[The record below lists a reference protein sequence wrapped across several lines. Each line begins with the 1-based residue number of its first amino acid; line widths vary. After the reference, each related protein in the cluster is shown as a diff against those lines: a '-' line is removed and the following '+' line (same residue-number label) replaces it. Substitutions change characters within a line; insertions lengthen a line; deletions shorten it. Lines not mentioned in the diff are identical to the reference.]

1 MDSEKENFNFESLK
15 SSSKQPPS
23 AVEVEREIIGAMLL
37 DSDAIPKVFEIL
49 KADSFFDPKNVTIF
63 KAIQA
68 LYEASEPLD
77 TVTLYEE
84 LQKQGKTDEAG
95 GAAYISK
102 LSQDVSSAANVE
114 YHARIVLEKW
124 ILRKLITTS
133 LGVATSAF
141 DAKEDVFDLLDEAE
155 QNMFSISQEGTKE
168 SFTSMKTAVRDAWE
182 MIEAIKANK
191 IGSIAVQTGY
201 FQLDDMLGGY
211 QKSDLIIIA
220 ARPSMGKTAFALSF
234 IRNAAIDYNVPV
246 AFFSL
251 EMSTIQLA
259 TRLISAEARMDA
271 HSLRTGNFRDTDG
284 QKISRTVHK
293 LSSAPIYIDD
303 TPGLSIL
310 EMRAKSRRLH
320 KEKGIGLIVVDYLQL
335 MNAGSKVESRER
347 EISIISRS
355 LKALAKDLNVPVI
368 ALSQLNRAVEATAD
382 KRPLLSHLRESGA
395 IEQDADVVIFLY
407 RPEYYGI
414 PNFSNGDSTEGVAEV
429 IISKQRNGP
438 VGDVKLRFIKEY
450 ARFENLD
457 LYHGDVAPPYGNEAP
472 PQMEDLPI

>member
-1 MDSEKENFNFESLK
+1 MDLKSDNFNIEK
-15 SSSKQPPS
+15 VKASSKQPP
-23 AVEVEREIIGAMLL
+23 AVVEVEKEIIGAMLL
-37 DSDAIPKVFEIL
+37 DNEAIPKVFEIL
-49 KADSFFDPKNVTIF
+49 KADSFFDPKHKVIF
-63 KAIQA
+63 QSIQS
-68 LYEASEPLD
+68 LYEANEPLD

-84 LQKQGKTDEAG
+84 LKKQGKVEEAG
-95 GAAYISK
+95 GVTYVSK
-102 LSQDVSSAANVE
+102 LAQDVSSAANVD

-124 ILRKLITTS
+124 ILRKLISTS
-133 LGVATSAF
+133 LDVASSAF

-155 QNMFSISQEGTKE
+155 QKMFSISQEGTKE
-168 SFTSMKTAVRDAWE
+168 SFTSMKAAVKDAWE
-182 MIEAIKANK
+182 MIEAIKGNK
-191 IGSIAVQTGY
+191 LGAVSVQTGY
-201 FQLDDMLGGY
+201 FQLDDILGGY

-234 IRNAAIDYNVPV
+234 MRNAAIDYNVPV

-251 EMSTIQLA
+251 EMATVQLA

-271 HSLRTGNFRDTDG
+271 HSLRTGNFRDSDG

-303 TPGLSIL
+303 TPSLSIL
-310 EMRAKSRRLH
+310 EMRAKARRLH

-335 MNAGSKVESRER
+335 MTAGSKVESRER

-368 ALSQLNRAVEATAD
+368 ALSQLNRAVESTTD
-382 KRPLLSHLRESGA
+382 KRPMLSHLRESGA

-414 PNFSNGDSTEGVAEV
+414 SQFANGDTTEGIAEI

-438 VGDVKLRFIKEY
+438 VGEVKLRFIKEY

-457 LYHGDVAPPYGNEAP
+457 LYHNDVSMSNDDAPPP
-472 PQMEDLPI
+472 PEEIPI

>member
-1 MDSEKENFNFESLK
+1 MDLKSDNFNIEK
-15 SSSKQPPS
+15 VRSSSKQPP
-23 AVEVEREIIGAMLL
+23 AVVEVEKEIIGAMLL
-37 DSDAIPKVFEIL
+37 DNEAIPKVFEIL
-49 KADSFFDPKNVTIF
+49 KADSFFDPKHKVIF
-63 KAIQA
+63 NSIQS
-68 LYEASEPLD
+68 LYEANEPLD

-84 LQKQGKTDEAG
+84 LKKQGKVEEAG
-95 GAAYISK
+95 GVTYVSK
-102 LSQDVSSAANVE
+102 LAQDISSAANVD

-124 ILRKLITTS
+124 VLRKLITTS
-133 LGVATSAF
+133 LDVATSAF

-155 QNMFSISQEGTKE
+155 QKMFGISQEGTKE
-168 SFTSMKTAVRDAWE
+168 SFTSMKTAVKDAWE
-182 MIEAIKANK
+182 MIEAIKGNK
-191 IGSIAVQTGY
+191 LGAVSVQTGY
-201 FQLDDMLGGY
+201 IQLDDMLGGY

-234 IRNAAIDYNVPV
+234 MRNAAIDYNVPV

-251 EMSTIQLA
+251 EMATVQLA

-271 HSLRTGNFRDTDG
+271 HSLRTGNFRDSDG

-293 LSSAPIYIDD
+293 LSGAPIYIDD

-335 MNAGSKVESRER
+335 MTAGSKVESRER
-347 EISIISRS
+347 EISLISRS

-368 ALSQLNRAVEATAD
+368 ALSQLNRAVEATTD
-382 KRPLLSHLRESGA
+382 KRPMLSHLRESGA

-414 PNFSNGDSTEGVAEV
+414 TQFSNGDSTEGVAEI

-438 VGDVKLRFIKEY
+438 VGEVKLKFIKEY

-457 LYHGDVAPPYGNEAP
+457 LFHDDVSMSNDDSPPP
-472 PQMEDLPI
+472 PEDIPI

>member
-1 MDSEKENFNFESLK
+1 MDLKSDNFNIEK
-15 SSSKQPPS
+15 VKASSKQPP
-23 AVEVEREIIGAMLL
+23 AVVEVEKEIIGAMLL
-37 DSDAIPKVFEIL
+37 DNEAIPKVFEIL
-49 KADSFFDPKNVTIF
+49 KADSFFDPKHKVIF
-63 KAIQA
+63 QSIQS
-68 LYEASEPLD
+68 LYEANEPLD

-84 LQKQGKTDEAG
+84 LKKQGKVEEAG
-95 GAAYISK
+95 GVTYVSK
-102 LSQDVSSAANVE
+102 LAQDVSSAANVD

-124 ILRKLITTS
+124 ILRKLISTS
-133 LGVATSAF
+133 LDVASSAF
-141 DAKEDVFDLLDEAE
+141 DAQEDVFDLLDEAE
-155 QNMFSISQEGTKE
+155 QKMFSISQEGTKE
-168 SFTSMKTAVRDAWE
+168 SFTSMKAAVKDAWE
-182 MIEAIKANK
+182 MIEAIKGNK
-191 IGSIAVQTGY
+191 LGAVSVQTGY

-234 IRNAAIDYNVPV
+234 MRNAAIDYNVPV

-251 EMSTIQLA
+251 EMATVQLA

-271 HSLRTGNFRDTDG
+271 HSLRTGNFRDSDG

-293 LSSAPIYIDD
+293 LSGAPIYIDD

-335 MNAGSKVESRER
+335 MTAGSKVESRER
-347 EISIISRS
+347 EISLISRS

-368 ALSQLNRAVEATAD
+368 ALSQLNRAVESTTD
-382 KRPLLSHLRESGA
+382 KRPMLSHLRESGA

-414 PNFSNGDSTEGVAEV
+414 SQFANGDSTEGVAEI

-438 VGDVKLRFIKEY
+438 VGEVKLRFIKEY

-457 LYHGDVAPPYGNEAP
+457 LYHNDVSMSNDDAPPPE
-472 PQMEDLPI
+472 EVPI

>member
-1 MDSEKENFNFESLK
+1 MDLKSDNFNIEK
-15 SSSKQPPS
+15 VRSSSKQPP
-23 AVEVEREIIGAMLL
+23 AVVEVEKEIIGAMLL
-37 DSDAIPKVFEIL
+37 DNEAIPKVFEIL
-49 KADSFFDPKNVTIF
+49 KADSFFDPKHKVIF
-63 KAIQA
+63 QSIQS
-68 LYEASEPLD
+68 LYEANEPLD

-84 LQKQGKTDEAG
+84 LKKQGKVEEAG
-95 GAAYISK
+95 GVTYVSK
-102 LSQDVSSAANVE
+102 LAQDVSSAANVD

-124 ILRKLITTS
+124 VLRKLISTS
-133 LGVATSAF
+133 LDVASSAF

-155 QNMFSISQEGTKE
+155 QKMFSISQEGTKE
-168 SFTSMKTAVRDAWE
+168 SFTSMKAAVKDAWE
-182 MIEAIKANK
+182 MIEAIKGNK
-191 IGSIAVQTGY
+191 LGAVSVQTGY

-234 IRNAAIDYNVPV
+234 MRNAAIDYNIPV

-251 EMSTIQLA
+251 EMATVQLA

-271 HSLRTGNFRDTDG
+271 HSLRTGNFRDSDG

-310 EMRAKSRRLH
+310 EMRAKARRLH

-335 MNAGSKVESRER
+335 MTAGSKVESRER

-368 ALSQLNRAVEATAD
+368 ALSQLNRAVESTPD
-382 KRPLLSHLRESGA
+382 KRPMLSHLRESGA

-414 PNFSNGDSTEGVAEV
+414 TQFSNGDSTEGVAEI

-438 VGDVKLRFIKEY
+438 VGEVKLRFIKEY

-457 LYHGDVAPPYGNEAP
+457 LYHNDVSMSNDNAPPP
-472 PQMEDLPI
+472 PEEIPI